1 MLVKPIQN
9 IIFDLGGVI
18 LNINP
23 QLTVNAF
30 RNLGWRGFYQDN
42 DPANGMELFYSL
54 ESGNSSPEV
63 FRNNVRKLAD
73 IQRADEEIDAAWTAM
88 ILDIPADRIRY
99 LEELKK
105 SYRLFLLSNTNEI
118 HRIKFHL
125 DFETDFGYSFYD
137 LFERNFYSHEMGMR
151 KPNPQIYIQALK
163 EAGLEPEETLFIDD
177 MEENIEA
184 AKTIGMKV
192 LHIKPGTLLEKLP
205 GFLKDNYPSIDL
217 IK

>member
-1 MLVKPIQN
+1 MSVNPIRN

-18 LNINP
+18 LNIDP
-23 QLTVNAF
+23 QLTVDAF
-30 RNLGWRGFYQDN
+30 RSLGWRNFYEENNQT
-42 DPANGMELFYSL
+42 NGKELFYSL
-54 ESGNSSPEV
+54 ESGSSSPEV
-63 FRNNVRKLAD
+63 FRNSVRNIAD
-73 IQRADEEIDAAWTAM
+73 IRRNDEEIDAAWTAM

-99 LEELKK
+99 LEALKK

-118 HRIKFHL
+118 HRIKFHRE
-125 DFETDFGYSFYD
+125 FESDFGYSFYD

-151 KPNPQIYIQALK
+151 KPNPQIYIQALT

-205 GFLKDNYPSIDL
+205 GYLNDNR
-217 IK
+217 

>member
-1 MLVKPIQN
+1 MSVNPIRN

-23 QLTVNAF
+23 QLTVEAF
-30 RNLGWRGFYQDN
+30 RSLGWRDFFEENNQT
-42 DPANGMELFYSL
+42 NGKELFYSL

-63 FRNNVRKLAD
+63 FRNNVRRIAD
-73 IQRADEEIDAAWTAM
+73 IQRNDEEIDAAWTAM

-118 HRIKFHL
+118 HKIKFHH

-151 KPNPQIYIQALK
+151 KPNPQIYIQALT
-163 EAGLEPEETLFIDD
+163 EAGLVPEETLFIDD

-184 AKTIGMKV
+184 AKTTGMKV
-192 LHIKPGTLLEKLP
+192 LHIQPGTLMEKLP
-205 GFLKDNYPSIDL
+205 GYLKDNQQSGF
-217 IK
+217 